1 MRTATFQH
9 RRIVEHQDAYTSQV
23 RWYDDIR
30 GEQVKYD
37 QFDPST
43 ELVIASTIQQP
54 FTLISVPRR
63 VH

>member
-9 RRIVEHQDAYTSQV
+9 RRIEQYQDAYTSQT
-23 RWYDDIR
+23 RWFDDMR

-37 QFDPST
+37 QFDPAS
-43 ELVIASTIQQP
+43 EMVIAAIQGP
-54 FTLISVPRR
+54 LTLTRPRR

>member
-23 RWYDDIR
+23 RWYDDMQGNEVR
-30 GEQVKYD
+30 YD
-37 QFDPST
+37 QFDPAS
-43 ELVIASTIQQP
+43 EMVIAAIQEP
-54 FTLISVPRR
+54 PTLTRPRR